1 MNFQN
6 EFTIL
11 KEVANFTPK
20 NYLDFEVKK
29 ILKMKNRF
37 FNEGGNFLKYCH
49 VFKNILQIR
58 NVEDKIRKI
67 VILGIIVKNPLL
79 SKISNSSNI
88 IEIWLSSIKKNFKR
102 TSLII
107 VIGEGE
113 IWEFNFVKKVQKK
126 RTIIQTIVLFGT
138 SLWVFDIP
146 SYLPQFFK
154 IKKPF
159 FRINLA
165 NSFNWKMCLG
175 ENLII
180 SGDINGKITIFNT
193 TRNLKITQFTHNI
206 EKKYGLFL
214 KKSFFLKKFILIR
227 DG

>member
-88 IEIWLSSIKKNFKR
+88 IEIWLSSIKKIFK
-102 TSLII
+102 
-107 VIGEGE
+107 
-113 IWEFNFVKKVQKK
+113 
-126 RTIIQTIVLFGT
+126 
-138 SLWVFDIP
+138 
-146 SYLPQFFK
+146 
-154 IKKPF
+154 
-159 FRINLA
+159 
-165 NSFNWKMCLG
+165 
-175 ENLII
+175 
-180 SGDINGKITIFNT
+180 
-193 TRNLKITQFTHNI
+193 
-206 EKKYGLFL
+206 
-214 KKSFFLKKFILIR
+214 
-227 DG
+227 